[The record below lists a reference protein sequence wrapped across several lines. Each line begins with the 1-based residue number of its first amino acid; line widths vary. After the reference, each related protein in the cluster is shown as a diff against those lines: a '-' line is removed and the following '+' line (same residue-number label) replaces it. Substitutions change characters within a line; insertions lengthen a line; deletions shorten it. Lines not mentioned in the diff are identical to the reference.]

1 VSISTRSSR
10 SPSGSSPSSD
20 GSSPA
25 RSTGPEPSR
34 RSRAEAFPLALALGS
49 LLAGAGILL
58 ARVVDDVHGKPL
70 FEDEAVSGLIAARP
84 LGEVVETVLW
94 ERGGGPLHFVFS
106 HIALAFDS
114 SPYALRWLSVV
125 FAFAALPLCWD
136 VGRRLG
142 GPVAG
147 AVAAL
152 VAATSSFLLVYA
164 TFARMYTLYVFA
176 AALAVNLF
184 LVAVERRTG
193 RWAFAAA
200 GAAWLLPA
208 IHPYG
213 AFLVVAEAA
222 VALWLWRGRP
232 FRPALPALAVGAAMI
247 PFAVADL
254 RLADRFA
261 VGLDGEEAIAGPTD
275 AWGQLGRA
283 FTATAGGSGIWAG
296 LFIAALTVG
305 LVLLVRRNGAF
316 VALSLIAFLLPPV
329 LLLLGRSGSE
339 PGLSPRHLVYVVPL
353 VGALIGAAVARA
365 VQGRG
370 ELVSAGAVV
379 LTGVL
384 LVVAP
389 FGGIRDP
396 RDWQNDVLGGGPPET
411 ALGSEERVAA
421 PAAWL
426 NDTIEEGDVLYPY
439 SAVYWAGLPA
449 TGDAEVLPY
458 SQGELIL
465 RAVDRIEPPVERV
478 VVSVPLGDGSLDRER
493 LEELLGDGFTVH
505 DFGGWVFVEGTG
517 RYEDELDVLLV
528 ITHALRS
535 ARDSIDDKSGPLGW
549 YFNVTLATLCGAAR
563 EGWGEKCPLPPP
575 AVR

>member
-1 VSISTRSSR
+1 MLAAIETDKPVSVSISVAFGCPFEGAVDPVRVLEIVERASELGADEVVLADTIGVAVPRQVKELVSETARRARRTGIHLHNTRNTGFAAAYAALEAGATVFEASVGGLGGCPFAPR
-10 SPSGSSPSSD
+10 ATGNVATEDLVYLLHGGGNGCRPRRAHRCLRVARVPPRTGA
-20 GSSPA
+20 PA

-34 RSRAEAFPLALALGS
+34 RSRAEAFPLVLALGS

-58 ARVVDDVHGKPL
+58 ARIVDDVHGKPL
-70 FEDEAVSGLIAARP
+70 FEDEAVSGLISARP
-84 LGEVVETVLW
+84 LGEVIETVIW

-125 FAFAALPLCWD
+125 FALAALPLCWD

-152 VAATSSFLLVYA
+152 VAATSSFLLVYG

-176 AALAVNLF
+176 AALAVDLF
-184 LVAVERRTG
+184 LVANERRTG

-213 AFLVVAEAA
+213 AFLVAAEAL

-232 FRPALPALAVGAAMI
+232 FRPAIPTLAVGVAMI
-247 PFAVADL
+247 PFAIADL

-261 VGLDGEEAIAGPTD
+261 VGLDGEESIAAPTD

-283 FTATAGGSGIWAG
+283 FSATAGGSGIWAG
-296 LFIAALTVG
+296 LFIVALTAG

-316 VALSLIAFLLPPV
+316 VALCLVAFLLPPV

-353 VGALIGAAVARA
+353 VGALIGVAVARA

-384 LVVAP
+384 LVAAP

-396 RDWQNDVLGGGPPET
+396 RDWQNDVLGGGRPT
-411 ALGSEERVAA
+411 R
-421 PAAWL
+421 
-426 NDTIEEGDVLYPY
+426 
-439 SAVYWAGLPA
+439 
-449 TGDAEVLPY
+449 
-458 SQGELIL
+458 
-465 RAVDRIEPPVERV
+465 
-478 VVSVPLGDGSLDRER
+478 
-493 LEELLGDGFTVH
+493 
-505 DFGGWVFVEGTG
+505 
-517 RYEDELDVLLV
+517 
-528 ITHALRS
+528 RS
-535 ARDSIDDKSGPLGW
+535 ARTTGSRP
-549 YFNVTLATLCGAAR
+549 
-563 EGWGEKCPLPPP
+563 PLPG
-575 AVR
+575 